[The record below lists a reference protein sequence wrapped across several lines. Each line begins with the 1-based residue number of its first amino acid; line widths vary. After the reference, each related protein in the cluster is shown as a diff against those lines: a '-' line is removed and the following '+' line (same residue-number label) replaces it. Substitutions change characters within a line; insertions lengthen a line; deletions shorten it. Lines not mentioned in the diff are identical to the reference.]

1 MQLGRSATPL
11 HAHGGSASHH
21 PLGAVACHP
30 FWKPFV
36 CLLTTLCPPPLAFA
50 LQDYQW
56 DMTWVVIKQ
65 LEKWGLASNI
75 KLPSEKQ
82 KERLRLPKR
91 TWEGA
96 AIKA

>member
-1 MQLGRSATPL
+1 MVLPVAELFWFVLAPAAGPRPSVGPRPTGRAAHQPTAVPLATP
-11 HAHGGSASHH
+11 G
-21 PLGAVACHP
+21 
-30 FWKPFV
+30 
-36 CLLTTLCPPPLAFA
+36 LA
-50 LQDYQW
+50 QDYQW

>member
-1 MQLGRSATPL
+1 MLP
-11 HAHGGSASHH
+11 
-21 PLGAVACHP
+21 
-30 FWKPFV
+30 
-36 CLLTTLCPPPLAFA
+36 